1 MKILLFDDD
10 KSSVDML
17 LETIDWRALGFDEL
31 APVYSVAQ
39 AREEFLENGPADVMI
54 CDIEAPGGT
63 GLDLLRWVREK
74 GYRTENIFLTNYDSF
89 AFASEAMKLDCVEY
103 ILKMSPVSD
112 IIKAV
117 VRALDRIMIR
127 NRLLAFEESSEPE
140 HIASG
145 PAAGKQCSDFPE
157 SDWAELLRAGEK
169 GTLFSEIQQHLAA
182 LGKNGAT
189 DRTDLLH
196 FSHCYLH
203 LLVSVM
209 ESKGITA
216 NALFNDSAA
225 AKLFSAA
232 LDSPFRML
240 QWVDYSL
247 SAAVR
252 ELSAADGNASVI
264 EQIESFLNSHYTE
277 KITRSDLASRFY
289 LSQDYLSHAF
299 RSRYGVSIPEYINRR
314 RISRAKEDLD
324 RGKSVT
330 EAASE
335 AGFDNLSY
343 FSTLF
348 KKMTGVS
355 PSDYSRG
362 IRSDGNG

>member
-10 KSSVDML
+10 ISTVDML
-17 LETIDWRALGFDEL
+17 MRTIDWGKLGFDRF

-39 AREEFLENGPADVMI
+39 AKEDFLKNGPADVMI

-63 GLDLLRWVREK
+63 GLDLLRWVRER

-112 IIKAV
+112 IENAV
-117 VRALDRIMIR
+117 VRALDRIAIR
-127 NRLLAFEESSEPE
+127 NRLLAFEERTDPE
-140 HIASG
+140 NAASRSAEEREC
-145 PAAGKQCSDFPE
+145 PAFPE
-157 SDWAELLRAGEK
+157 ERWSALLGEGEK
-169 GTLFSEIQQHLAA
+169 GPLFSEIQQYLKT
-182 LGKNGAT
+182 LGERNGA
-189 DRTDLLH
+189 DRSGLLR
-196 FSHCYLH
+196 FSHAYLH
-203 LLVSVM
+203 MVVSVL
-209 ESKGITA
+209 EQKGVAA
-216 NALFNDSAA
+216 NAIFGESTAVR
-225 AKLFSAA
+225 LFSAA
-232 LDSPFRML
+232 LDSPFHML

-247 SAAVR
+247 GSAVR
-252 ELSAADGNASVI
+252 ELAATGSSASVV
-264 EQIESFLNSHYTE
+264 EQIEGYLNSHYTE
-277 KITRSDLASRFY
+277 RISRAELAARFY

-299 RSRYGVSIPEYINRR
+299 SARYGITIPEYINRK
-314 RISRAKEDLD
+314 RIARAKEELD
-324 RGKSVT
+324 RGKNVT

-355 PSDYSRG
+355 PSDYSRS
-362 IRSDGNG
+362 IRKNDG